1 MRISNQ
7 AIPFPDTEEI
17 ETLDGEKRFDPS
29 SLLFR
34 DTKETFFLEIK
45 NKNRFEGLKPGD
57 MLVVNRKEKSS
68 DGDLKVLISRTTG
81 EYLVTRNDSPS
92 FEYWGRVIWILKAPN

>member
-1 MRISNQ
+1 MRVSNQ
-7 AIPFPDTEEI
+7 AIPFPDTDEI
-17 ETLDGEKRFDPS
+17 ENPEGEKRFDPS
-29 SLLFR
+29 SLLFK

-68 DGDLKVLISRTTG
+68 DGDLKVLISKTTG
-81 EYLVTRNDSPS
+81 EYLVTRNDSSS
-92 FEYWGRVIWILKAPN
+92 FEYWGRVIWILKTPN